1 MLREQWIVLIMF
13 RSIASA
19 AGLHFVI
26 GMVGRDSNG
35 NAVDGIAKQ
44 TETAL
49 RRIEAELVTVGRDR
63 SAIVRLRFY
72 VVDMRLWPMARDVV
86 NEFFSGSIPP
96 STAVGVTGL
105 VEPQILIEIDAEA
118 SAGGAAPN

>member
-1 MLREQWIVLIMF
+1 MF
-13 RSIASA
+13 RSIESA

-26 GMVGRDSNG
+26 GMVGRDEAG
-35 NAVDGIAKQ
+35 NAVDGIRKQ
-44 TETAL
+44 TEVAL
-49 RRIEAELVTVGRDR
+49 HRIEAELAKKGRDR

-72 VVDMRLWPMARDVV
+72 VVDMRLWPTARDVV

-118 SAGGAAPN
+118 SAA

>member
-1 MLREQWIVLIMF
+1 MLLEQWIVPIMF
-13 RSIASA
+13 RSIATA

-26 GMVGRDSNG
+26 GMVGRDANG
-35 NAVDGIAKQ
+35 KAVDGIEKQ
-44 TETAL
+44 TQVSLE
-49 RRIEAELVTVGRDR
+49 RIEAELSKVGRDR

-72 VVDMRLWPMARDVV
+72 VVDMRLWPVARDVV
-86 NEFFSGSIPP
+86 DRFFAGSIPP

-118 SAGGAAPN
+118 SAG